1 MSEIDGL
8 GEVSDSFSETSHEG
22 CFERLKNAIVGVGI
36 GVLMFFGSFVVL
48 WWNEGN
54 SVRTMAAIAEG
65 REAVREVEAS
75 RVDSANQ
82 GKLIHLSDMATSEST
97 LEDRTFGVRV
107 EKSLLLERTVE
118 MYQWR
123 EEKETKSR
131 KNLGGGKTKTTTY
144 NYEKVWS
151 DHVINS
157 NNFKHKDGHINPS
170 SMAYQSQELVGAA
183 KIGAF
188 DLPETLV
195 REVNARENLP
205 QSGQPRAGPA
215 GLETRDGYLYLASGQ
230 VSGSGGA
237 GIGDLRISFKVL
249 KPLVVSLIA
258 KQTGQSL
265 EPWRTSVGQDLYRIF
280 DGKLNAP
287 AIFDRLEQENSIM
300 TWVLRAVGA
309 ALMFF
314 GLLLILNPLSVMA
327 DVVPFVGD
335 LVGMGLALASGLVT
349 LVLASTTIALAWL
362 FYRPLFAIPLL
373 LLAGFG
379 LSMLLKARKP
389 KPLEAAS

>member
-1 MSEIDGL
+1 
-8 GEVSDSFSETSHEG
+8 
-22 CFERLKNAIVGVGI
+22 
-36 GVLMFFGSFVVL
+36 
-48 WWNEGN
+48 
-54 SVRTMAAIAEG
+54 MAAIAEG
-65 REAVREVEAS
+65 REAVREVEAT

-82 GKLIHLSDMATSEST
+82 GKLIHLSDMATSDST
-97 LEDRTFGVRV
+97 LEDKTFGVRV
-107 EKSLLLERTVE
+107 EKSLLLERKVE
-118 MYQWR
+118 MYQWKER
-123 EEKETKSR
+123 KETKSS
-131 KNLGGGKTKTTTY
+131 KNLGGSKTKTTTY
-144 NYEKVWS
+144 HYEKVWS

-157 NNFKHKDGHINPS
+157 NNFKHKEGHVNPS
-170 SMAYQSQELVGAA
+170 SMAYDSQELFGAA

-188 DLPETLV
+188 DLPQTLV

-205 QSGQPRAGPA
+205 QTGQPRAGPA
-215 GLETRDGYLYLASGQ
+215 GLETREGYLYLASGQ

-258 KQTGQSL
+258 KQTGQTL
-265 EPWRTSVGQDLYRIF
+265 EPWRTKVGQDLFRIF
-280 DGKLNAP
+280 DGKLSAP

-300 TWVLRAVGA
+300 TWILRAVGA

-314 GLLLILNPLSVMA
+314 GLLMILNPLSVMA

-335 LVGMGLALASGLVT
+335 LVGMGLALAAGLVT

-379 LSMLLKARKP
+379 LSMLFKARKP
-389 KPLEAAS
+389 KPVEAGS